1 MRRSLLR
8 AVATPASSYSAT
20 ATSSRSFV
28 TLLDSSA
35 SASCTS
41 RLTRPQRSAVIL
53 ATLRR
58 TYATGD
64 DAKESLQNAAGSVKE
79 QAEDTRQSAEKK
91 ANEMAGA
98 VGANDVASASQ
109 GSAETVA
116 EAARDTMA
124 SATERMKDGVGR
136 VGDALSRAADR
147 NPSASSAQ
155 GSPIRNE
162 PTRTPAT
169 EGGTSTN
176 LYIGNLYFE
185 VTGPSLQKEFERFGN
200 VQSAKVIT
208 DARGLSKG

>member
-1 MRRSLLR
+1 MRGSLLR
-8 AVATPASSYSAT
+8 VVATPASLYSAT
-20 ATSSRSFV
+20 ATNPRFFV
-28 TLLDSSA
+28 TLLNSSA
-35 SASCTS
+35 TASCTS
-41 RLTRPQRSAVIL
+41 SLSRPQRSAVIL
-53 ATLRR
+53 STLRR
-58 TYATGD
+58 TYATGE
-64 DAKESLQNAAGSVKE
+64 DAKESLQNAAGTVKE
-79 QAEDTRQSAEKK
+79 KAQDTRQAAEKK
-91 ANEMAGA
+91 AHEVAGA

-109 GSAETVA
+109 GSAETMA
-116 EAARDTMA
+116 DAARDTMA
-124 SATERMKDGVGR
+124 SAGDRMRDGVGR

-162 PTRTPAT
+162 ATRTPAS

-200 VQSAKVIT
+200 VKSAKVIT